1 MIILDPFES
10 VAARLTDLNISFE
23 VIEHPPAS
31 TTAEAD
37 SFIAG
42 IDGVRTKSMF
52 LTNKKDRLLS
62 PNNGRSKRLD
72 LNLLKEITSESRVKL
87 ASPDLLRKKCTCHLA
102 LSPYLGS

>member
-1 MIILDPFES
+1 MDPFES

-52 LTNKKDRLLS
+52 LTNKKRPPIIS
-62 PNNGRSKRLD
+62 
-72 LNLLKEITSESRVKL
+72 
-87 ASPDLLRKKCTCHLA
+87 
-102 LSPYLGS
+102 

>member
-1 MIILDPFES
+1 MDPFES

-62 PNNGRSKRLD
+62 PNNGRSK
-72 LNLLKEITSESRVKL
+72 T
-87 ASPDLLRKKCTCHLA
+87 A
-102 LSPYLGS
+102 